1 MKPSITVDFL
11 RGILFAFVAHSC
23 YIFGNAL
30 WTALYAQSSVYQAAT
45 AGLLLIVHLI
55 LLVGLLFPRI
65 DWPFQARLDDVKV
78 RRRPN

>member
-1 MKPSITVDFL
+1 M
-11 RGILFAFVAHSC
+11 
-23 YIFGNAL
+23 
-30 WTALYAQSSVYQAAT
+30 TALEWVVGRPVITGPPAQ
-45 AGLLLIVHLI
+45 GLFFAYLLWG